1 MEKYCIPAHCERMQE
16 LKRLQRFA
24 PFETVPEK
32 LVLLFCGFGMLLL
45 LVIMGK

>member
-16 LKRLQRFA
+16 LKRLQRLA

-32 LVLLFCGFGMLLL
+32 LILLFCGFGMLLFM
-45 LVIMGK
+45 IAGCY

>member
-1 MEKYCIPAHCERMQE
+1 MEKYCIPAKIGNMQE

-32 LVLLFCGFGMLLL
+32 LILLFCGFGMLLFM
-45 LVIMGK
+45 IAGCY

>member
-16 LKRLQRFA
+16 LQNVQRFA

-32 LVLLFCGFGMLLL
+32 LILLFCGFGMLLL

>member
-1 MEKYCIPAHCERMQE
+1 MEKYCIPAQIRNMQE

-24 PFETVPEK
+24 PFETLPEK
-32 LVLLFCGFGMLLL
+32 LILLFCGFGMLLL